1 MFSVLDEIGHGVRS
15 ATPRLR
21 QRGTSQ
27 SSIQSL
33 NNSVNSATSVGPAP
47 TTKPP
52 TPPAAVRGTGSLSKN
67 SRDYRAPPAVA
78 PPQVIMKCGLYSID
92 FKILS
97 NGPYKVQINVEL
109 RINRILCKYIFKNFA
124 VFHV

>member
-1 MFSVLDEIGHGVRS
+1 MVVLDEIGHGVRS

-33 NNSVNSATSVGPAP
+33 NSSTSATTNVGPAP

-52 TPPAAVRGTGSLSKN
+52 TPPAAVRGTGSLTKN
-67 SRDYRAPPAVA
+67 SREYRAPPAVA
-78 PPQVIMKCGLYSID
+78 PPQVFFGL
-92 FKILS
+92 F
-97 NGPYKVQINVEL
+97 
-109 RINRILCKYIFKNFA
+109 
-124 VFHV
+124 